1 MAIHGD
7 AFGEALLERLEGGSG
22 AHVLE
27 RDDGLVEG
35 FPDVEQYFGDTSA
48 FSEIE
53 TEGMQFVERAVL
65 DIGAGAGRFSLAAQ
79 ELGADVVALDNSPG
93 AVEVCRQRGVR
104 AAVLESIHT
113 YEPTAKF
120 DTFIMMGHNLGLL
133 APDPLRS
140 LKRLADMSNPG
151 AVIVGTTVDPYS
163 TQDPLHLA
171 YHAENRAR
179 GRLSGH
185 VVLRVR
191 TRSQIGPWFD
201 YLFASP
207 AELRAIS
214 DRAGWSFEVVAD
226 DPVRYLAV
234 LRLR

>member
-1 MAIHGD
+1 MATSGD
-7 AFGEALLERLEGGSG
+7 AFGEALLDHLAGGPG

-27 RDDGLVEG
+27 RDDGLVETLEAG
-35 FPDVEQYFGDTSA
+35 QYFGDLSA

-53 TEGMQFVERAVL
+53 AEGMQFVNGAVL

-79 ELGADVVALDNSPG
+79 EAGANVVALDNSSG

-104 AAVLESIHT
+104 TAVLDSIHT
-113 YEPTAKF
+113 YEPEGNF
-120 DTFIMMGHNLGLL
+120 DAFIMMGHNLGLL

-140 LKRLADMSNPG
+140 LERLAAMANPG

-191 TRSQIGPWFD
+191 TRRQIGPWFD

-214 DRAGWSFEVVAD
+214 ERAGWGFEVAAE
-226 DPVRYLAV
+226 DPIRYLAV

>member
-1 MAIHGD
+1 MATSGD
-7 AFGEALLERLEGGSG
+7 AFGEALLDHFAGGSG

-27 RDDGLVEG
+27 RDDGLVESFEAG
-35 FPDVEQYFGDTSA
+35 QYFGDVSA

-53 TEGMQFVERAVL
+53 AEGMQFVRGAVL

-79 ELGADVVALDNSPG
+79 DQGAEVVALDNAPG

-104 AAVLESIHT
+104 TAVLDSIHT
-113 YEPTAKF
+113 HEPAGKF
-120 DTFIMMGHNLGLL
+120 DSFIMMGHNLGLL

-140 LKRLADMSNPG
+140 LERLAAIANPG

-163 TQDPLHLA
+163 TRDPLHLA

-179 GRLSGH
+179 GRLPGH

-191 TRSQIGPWFD
+191 TRRHIGPWFD

-214 DRAGWSFEVVAD
+214 DRAGWDFEVVAE
-226 DPVRYLAV
+226 DPVRYLA
-234 LRLR
+234 LFRLR